1 MDQAQMQELYQ
12 QYFYYILAAGIGIGL
27 IFGTIPLILGIKRKK
42 RNMGLVGF
50 ILSGV
55 AGAFSPLIAVV
66 ITIVFT
72 VLILRKKGSDPKMDD
87 DAVVF

>member
-1 MDQAQMQELYQ
+1 MDQAQMQELYR

-27 IFGTIPLILGIKRKK
+27 IFGMIPLILGIKRGK

-50 ILSGV
+50 IVAGV
-55 AGAFSPLIAVV
+55 AGAFSPLIAIIVA
-66 ITIVFT
+66 IVFT
-72 VLILRKKGSDPKMDD
+72 VLILRKKGTDPKADD

>member
-1 MDQAQMQELYQ
+1 
-12 QYFYYILAAGIGIGL
+12 
-27 IFGTIPLILGIKRKK
+27 
-42 RNMGLVGF
+42 MGLVGF

>member
-12 QYFYYILAAGIGIGL
+12 QYFYYILAAGIVIGL

-50 ILSGV
+50 ILAGV

-66 ITIVFT
+66 LTIVFT
-72 VLILRKKGSDPKMDD
+72 VLILRKKGTDPKVDD